1 MPRKYSEIELLSDLR
16 RVAGKLGHPPTTTQY
31 GNTVDDGLGSYTA
44 TVYTRRFGSWAEALE
59 SAGFDETDV
68 EQRTGPEVTCYKCNN
83 TFRTQQT
90 GDTIVCPSCETG
102 IKAERA
108 LIRRASDNKQVRDI
122 ARGPT
127 VSDGNYNRTSRRI
140 EAKLHPT
147 SGTRNGVP
155 HQTTPVYYLP
165 GDERRAVSAFI
176 EENEAYVRLNLDTD
190 EQNILRMSLSDDM
203 YQLFLEQW
211 EWLGY
216 AATETT
222 NGTDETRTDSSS
234 DEQSSTTTPET
245 EASATHE

>member
-16 RVAGKLGHPPTTTQY
+16 RVAGKLGHPPTRTKY
-31 GNTVDDGLGSYTA
+31 GNTVEDGLGSYSA
-44 TVYTRRFGSWAEALE
+44 SVYTRRFGSWAEALE
-59 SAGFDETDV
+59 SAGLDETDAGSL
-68 EQRTGPEVTCYKCNN
+68 TGPEVTCYKCSD

-90 GDTIVCPSCETG
+90 GDTIVCPSCESNV
-102 IKAERA
+102 KAARA
-108 LIRRASDNKQVRDI
+108 LIRRVNDNKRVQEL
-122 ARGPT
+122 ARGPI
-127 VSDGNYNRTSRRI
+127 VSDGNYHRTGRRI

-147 SGTRNGVP
+147 SGTRSGVP
-155 HQTTPVYYLP
+155 YQTTPVYYLP

-216 AATETT
+216 AATET
-222 NGTDETRTDSSS
+222 NSDDETRTDSSS